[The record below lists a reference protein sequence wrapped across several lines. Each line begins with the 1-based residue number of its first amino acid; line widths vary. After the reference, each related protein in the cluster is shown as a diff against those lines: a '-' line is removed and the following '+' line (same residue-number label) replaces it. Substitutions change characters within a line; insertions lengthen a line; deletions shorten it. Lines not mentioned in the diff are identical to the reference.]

1 MTSFQ
6 GNKNASSRYFTAPW
20 SSKVFLKTQQRKLDN
35 ESSLDSFML
44 VPNCSILE
52 VTDTL
57 LRIAA
62 PTTGIHNHLLN
73 NDIDYSSIAESSS
86 ILMSS
91 SSSSTPAVLATIAA
105 TAATSAVMG
114 LIAGYY
120 YRSVASIKNPEV
132 RTLKVPAS
140 LLKSPYGEELK
151 LAVQLAMEGT
161 FRTRRNNV

>member
-1 MTSFQ
+1 MT
-6 GNKNASSRYFTAPW
+6 
-20 SSKVFLKTQQRKLDN
+20 TQQRKQDN

-44 VPNCSILE
+44 VLNRSILE
-52 VTDTL
+52 VTDTV
-57 LRIAA
+57 LRLVA

-73 NDIDYSSIAESSS
+73 NDIDYSSIAEGSS

-91 SSSSTPAVLATIAA
+91 SSSSTPAVVATVAA
-105 TAATSAVMG
+105 TAATSAVAG

-151 LAVQLAMEGT
+151 LAVQLAMEGE
-161 FRTRRNNV
+161 FRKRRSNFLDSCRLYCKHERRTPIL